1 MSVNKS
7 KVLLPFSLV
16 ALACALRLIIY
27 AYVGIEG
34 IANFAWDN
42 YIGIL
47 VNMAF
52 YIFIL
57 SDAYK
62 FFIKG
67 RNISLNPLIF
77 KYGIANLA
85 TLVGLR
91 NNDSPIFILTALM
104 LFLVPY
110 VSDNDFAKKNRRA
123 LTAITVFLCSA
134 AVSVL
139 YIMHPA
145 ENYFSEFGQKIYD
158 LDALNPTI
166 EWVLIVFMLSS
177 KKRLEKKGEQ

>member
-1 MSVNKS
+1 M
-7 KVLLPFSLV
+7 
-16 ALACALRLIIY
+16 
-27 AYVGIEG
+27 
-34 IANFAWDN
+34 
-42 YIGIL
+42 
-47 VNMAF
+47 
-52 YIFIL
+52 
-57 SDAYK
+57 
-62 FFIKG
+62 
-67 RNISLNPLIF
+67 NPLIF

-91 NNDSPIFILTALM
+91 NSDSPIFILTALM

-177 KKRLEKKGEQ
+177 KKRLQKKGEQ